1 MPVLFTHFQISTI
14 VLSVESN
21 YFFNLK
27 TDPTKVYT
35 EVTILIST
43 MNGPSIWFLDFDHH
57 VADHLQALQIISRSV
72 VSLFFVCSLQYS
84 SLTPAAD

>member
-35 EVTILIST
+35 EVTILIT
-43 MNGPSIWFLDFDHH
+43 MNGPSIWFLDFDHG
-57 VADHLQALQIISRSV
+57 VADHLQTLQIISRSV
-72 VSLFFVCSLQYS
+72 VSLFFVCSLKIAKSIQ
-84 SLTPAAD
+84 A